1 VRARTSIVAVLAC
14 AVFLCLALRFR
25 DHKVDDAFIS
35 FRYASNLA
43 AGHGFVFNPGERVEG
58 YTNFLWVVLLA
69 GGVKLGIK
77 PETLSLLLGVAAAA
91 GLIVVV
97 ARASFKLG
105 LGNATVWVAPAL
117 LAGSPALAVWATGGL
132 ETTFYAFLLTLGV
145 CRLAEEVEAG
155 APRIATAVVF
165 GLASLT
171 RPEGA
176 LFGGGMSAVL
186 LVQFARTREGR
197 LAWARWS
204 GVFLAIVLS
213 YFFWR
218 FSYYRYLL
226 PNTFY
231 AKVDVGG
238 SQVGRGLRYFSAFG
252 AAIGYWLLLPLVGLA
267 SMRRKALAIV
277 AAAVAAQLAFVV
289 FVGGDGLPMYR
300 FFVPMLGLLFLLVAW
315 GTETLLTRIEAS
327 KTMRTIAAT
336 LLVLACVYSARGGFA
351 GAQYLY
357 VKQDEA
363 EVAAWTE
370 IGRWLHD
377 NAHPQDSIGVVPAG
391 AIPYYSELLAL
402 DMLGLNDVTIAHTP
416 ISMGNGQAG
425 HEKYNTA
432 YVLKRAPTYLL
443 LGTYRLYPAPD
454 NPWQQLTPYY
464 PVESELLA
472 SPEFRSRYRIRQGK
486 AASGYFAFFERI

>member
-1 VRARTSIVAVLAC
+1 MKARNAIVTALAC
-14 AVFLCLALRFR
+14 AIFLCLAWRFR

-35 FRYASNLA
+35 FRYAENAA
-43 AGHGFVFNPGERVEG
+43 AGHGLVFNPGERVEG

-69 GGVKLGIK
+69 GGIKLGIS

-97 ARASFKLG
+97 TRASIKLG
-105 LGNATVWVAPAL
+105 LGTATVWVAPAL
-117 LAGSPALAVWATGGL
+117 LAVSPALSVWATGGL

-155 APRIATAVVF
+155 TPRIASAVVF

-176 LFGGGMSAVL
+176 LFGGLMSAVL
-186 LVQFARTREGR
+186 LAQFARTREGR

-204 GVFLAIVLS
+204 GAFFAIFLS
-213 YFFWR
+213 YFLWR
-218 FSYYRYLL
+218 FNYYGYLL

-238 SQVGRGLRYFSAFG
+238 SQVSRGLRYFSAFG
-252 AAIGYWLLLPLVGLA
+252 AAIGYWLLLPLAGLA
-267 SMRRKALAIV
+267 SIRRKALAII
-277 AAAVAAQLAFVV
+277 AAVVAAQLAFVV

-300 FFVPMLGLLFLLVAW
+300 FFVPMLGLLFLLIAW
-315 GTETLLTRIEAS
+315 GTETLLNRFEAS

-336 LLVLACVYSARGGFA
+336 LLALSCVYSARGAFTGP
-351 GAQYLY
+351 QYLY

-363 EVAAWTE
+363 EVGAWTE
-370 IGRWLHD
+370 IGRWFHD
-377 NAHPQDSIGVVPAG
+377 NAKAGESIGVVPAG
-391 AIPYYSELLAL
+391 AVPYYSELLAL
-402 DMLGLNDVTIAHTP
+402 DMLGLNDVTIAHTAVG
-416 ISMGNGQAG
+416 MGGGQAG

-432 YVLKRAPTYLL
+432 YVLERAPTYLL
-443 LGTYRLYPAPD
+443 LGTYRLYPSPD
-454 NPWQQLTPYY
+454 SPWQHLTPYY
-464 PVESELLA
+464 PVEAELLA
-472 SPEFRSRYRIRQGK
+472 SPEFRTRYRIRQGK
-486 AASGYFAFFERI
+486 AASGYFGFFERI